1 MQKQKFLGYTLKG
14 VACLLE
20 IKELVKMYGNFTAVD
35 RLSISVEKGEI
46 CGFIGPNG
54 AGKTTTMRI
63 MAGLLNATSGSVVID
78 GVDVTKNPRAL
89 REKIG
94 YMPDFF
100 GVYDNLK
107 VTEYMDFYAGT
118 YGIAYKD
125 RQAIIDN
132 LLEVVHLSDK
142 KDSYVDL
149 LSRGMKQRLCL
160 ARSLVH
166 DPELLILDEPA
177 SGLDPRAR
185 VEMKEVLKQLQKM
198 GKTIIISSHILPEL
212 AEMCTEVCIIN
223 HGKLATQGSV
233 QEIMHKLTQKRT
245 IHVQPLGQ
253 MEKMVQI
260 LKEQP
265 FVSSIMEN
273 AKDVDFDFTGTDEQ
287 LAHVVKE
294 LIVADI
300 PLVGFR
306 EKEGNLEELFMQ
318 VTGGESV

>member
-1 MQKQKFLGYTLKG
+1 M
-14 VACLLE
+14 LE
-20 IKELVKMYGNFTAVD
+20 IKDLVKNYGKFTAVD
-35 RLSISVEKGEI
+35 RLTLSVGKGAI
-46 CGFIGPNG
+46 CGFVGPNG

-63 MAGLLNATSGSVVID
+63 MSGLLNATSGNVIID

-107 VTEYMDFYAGT
+107 VTEYMDFYAGA

-125 RQAIIDN
+125 RAPIIDN
-132 LLEVVHLSDK
+132 LLEIVDLSHK
-142 KDSYVDL
+142 KDSYVDS

-185 VEMKEVLKQLQKM
+185 VEMKEVLKQLQEM

-223 HGKLATQGSV
+223 HGKLAAQGSV
-233 QEIMHKLTQKRT
+233 QEIMQKLSQKRI
-245 IHVQPLGQ
+245 IHIEPLRE
-253 MEKMVQI
+253 MERMIQI

-265 FVSSIMEN
+265 MIRSIVEN
-273 AKDVDFDFTGTDEQ
+273 TKDVELDFTGTNEELSNVLKQ
-287 LAHVVKE
+287 LI
-294 LIVADI
+294 LADI
-300 PLVGFR
+300 PLLSFK
-306 EKEGNLEELFMQ
+306 EKEGNLEEVFMQ
-318 VTGGESV
+318 VTGGESI

>member
-1 MQKQKFLGYTLKG
+1 
-14 VACLLE
+14 LLE
-20 IKELVKMYGNFTAVD
+20 IKDLVKNYGKFTAVD
-35 RLSISVEKGEI
+35 RLTLSVGKGAI
-46 CGFIGPNG
+46 CGFVGPNG

-63 MAGLLNATSGSVVID
+63 MSGLLNATSGNVIID

-107 VTEYMDFYAGT
+107 VTEYMDFYAGA

-125 RQAIIDN
+125 RAPIIDN
-132 LLEVVHLSDK
+132 LLEIVDLSHK
-142 KDSYVDL
+142 KDSYVDS

-166 DPELLILDEPA
+166 EPELLILDEPA

-185 VEMKEVLKQLQKM
+185 VEMKEVLKQLQEM

-223 HGKLATQGSV
+223 HGKLAAQGSV
-233 QEIMHKLTQKRT
+233 QEIMQKLSQKRI
-245 IHVQPLGQ
+245 IHIEPLRE
-253 MEKMVQI
+253 MERMIQI

-265 FVSSIMEN
+265 MIRSIVEN
-273 AKDVDFDFTGTDEQ
+273 TKDVELDFTGTNEELSDVLKQ
-287 LAHVVKE
+287 LI
-294 LIVADI
+294 LADI
-300 PLVGFR
+300 PLLSFK
-306 EKEGNLEELFMQ
+306 EKEGNLEEVFMQ
-318 VTGGESV
+318 VTGGESI